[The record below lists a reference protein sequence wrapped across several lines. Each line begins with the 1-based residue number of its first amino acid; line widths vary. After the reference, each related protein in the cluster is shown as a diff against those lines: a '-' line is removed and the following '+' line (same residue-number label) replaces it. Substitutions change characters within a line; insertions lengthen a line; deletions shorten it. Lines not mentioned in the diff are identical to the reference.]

1 MNELR
6 CEHCF
11 HHCLIRE
18 GGVGF
23 CRARTNSSGKNRC
36 VNYGRLTGMAMDPIE
51 KKPLA
56 RFHPG
61 SWVLSVGSYGCNLAC
76 PFCQNWQI
84 SMADEQSSGYETVS
98 AEKLADL
105 IMRTPDNLGIA
116 FTYNEPLISFEYI
129 LDVAEL
135 VKPKGYKIIAVT
147 NGCVEETV
155 LEKLSGVLDAMNI
168 DLKGDRSYYQEL
180 GGSYDQV
187 RHTIEYMHDKC
198 HVEITSLIVPG
209 KNDREEWVKEEAKWL
224 ASLNPNIP
232 YHLTRYFP
240 NWKYDIPAT
249 PKETIWHLKDIAEEY
264 LNDVLTGNMR

>member
-1 MNELR
+1 M
-6 CEHCF
+6 
-11 HHCLIRE
+11 
-18 GGVGF
+18 
-23 CRARTNSSGKNRC
+23 
-36 VNYGRLTGMAMDPIE
+36 
-51 KKPLA
+51 
-56 RFHPG
+56 
-61 SWVLSVGSYGCNLAC
+61 
-76 PFCQNWQI
+76 
-84 SMADEQSSGYETVS
+84 
-98 AEKLADL
+98 
-105 IMRTPDNLGIA
+105 
-116 FTYNEPLISFEYI
+116 
-129 LDVAEL
+129 
-135 VKPKGYKIIAVT
+135 T